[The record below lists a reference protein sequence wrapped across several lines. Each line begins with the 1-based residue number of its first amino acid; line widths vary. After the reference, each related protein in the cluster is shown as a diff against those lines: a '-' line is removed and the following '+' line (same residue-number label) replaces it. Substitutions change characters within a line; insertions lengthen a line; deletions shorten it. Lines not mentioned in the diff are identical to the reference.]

1 MKTGEGMK
9 DLHRSWAGRALAVAV
24 LTAIA
29 GQDVYA
35 QSKAESG
42 DTLALEEI
50 VVTARKKQESLQ
62 DVPLTVTAVSAAKIE
77 ELAIRD
83 SRDLALYTPGFSNVA
98 SFGRSSSE
106 RPVIRGQSNI
116 LGDPNAS
123 YFIDGVYISGSATN
137 TETANLERIEVIK
150 GPQAALYGRAT
161 FAGAINYVTKRPSKE
176 FEGKA
181 SISAGQQE
189 QLDASAYVSGPI
201 VADKLFYY
209 AAVSHSNYGGV
220 AKNPY
225 DSRSD
230 LGAER
235 TDSGTLK
242 FLFTPTDAL
251 EIGLLATHSKDH
263 DGGIPIGLQ
272 GREFNNCQLRSTAL
286 PRSRGYYCGVALP
299 ISSYV
304 IGQRTDLFPD
314 GGGVRRER
322 DRVVLNGKYDFSAGY
337 ELVTSAAY
345 SKEKYANNL
354 DVSYAGYDPYAVLDP
369 ATPVAAGAAG
379 DVTRQ
384 FRNAGSFWRMQR
396 EGRDDT
402 SIEVRL
408 RSPADKAFRWT
419 VGGYRFKGNDDSLV
433 DDKVF
438 PDGRIVPNGAATVTY
453 RDIKNTAVFAGIEY
467 DVTDALT
474 ATAEYRSASEDKS
487 QTSTQYTTASPTV
500 RVPGD
505 AFAGTFKSKKPRFTL
520 RYKVN
525 PDLTLFANVAE
536 GNKPGGF
543 NSGTIV
549 FGLQQVGK
557 PVAYSEEES
566 KNYELGAKFKLFDG
580 RAFVSLT
587 AFDTDLTNQQL
598 TQNIVYTSAT
608 GSVAQGSYIENVGRT
623 NSKGLELEL
632 TARLTE
638 NFDLSFGGAYVDA
651 KIKQYLNSDQADL
664 YSNRPSTAFTVISAS
679 NPGGCGTIGASVA
692 ANTAA
697 CAALRLLDNQQFGD
711 VAGKRTPRAPKL
723 NGYVVGKYTKP
734 LADDMRLVLGGDVT
748 YEGSKFAQVHNLIET
763 GARTYLGARVGVETD
778 RWAVTLWGKNLTND
792 DTPLDILRYVDSR
805 GTTAATA
812 LTTRAFALTLPR
824 PRQVGISAN
833 YKF

>member
-1 MKTGEGMK
+1 
-9 DLHRSWAGRALAVAV
+9 
-24 LTAIA
+24 
-29 GQDVYA
+29 
-35 QSKAESG
+35 
-42 DTLALEEI
+42 
-50 VVTARKKQESLQ
+50 
-62 DVPLTVTAVSAAKIE
+62 
-77 ELAIRD
+77 
-83 SRDLALYTPGFSNVA
+83 
-98 SFGRSSSE
+98 
-106 RPVIRGQSNI
+106 
-116 LGDPNAS
+116 
-123 YFIDGVYISGSATN
+123 
-137 TETANLERIEVIK
+137 
-150 GPQAALYGRAT
+150 
-161 FAGAINYVTKRPSKE
+161 
-176 FEGKA
+176 
-181 SISAGQQE
+181 
-189 QLDASAYVSGPI
+189 
-201 VADKLFYY
+201 
-209 AAVSHSNYGGV
+209 
-220 AKNPY
+220 
-225 DSRSD
+225 
-230 LGAER
+230 
-235 TDSGTLK
+235 
-242 FLFTPTDAL
+242 
-251 EIGLLATHSKDH
+251 
-263 DGGIPIGLQ
+263 
-272 GREFNNCQLRSTAL
+272 
-286 PRSRGYYCGVALP
+286 
-299 ISSYV
+299 
-304 IGQRTDLFPD
+304 LFPD
-314 GGGVRRER
+314 GGGVRRDR
-322 DRVVLNGKYDFSAGY
+322 DRVVFSGKYDFSSGY
-337 ELVTSAAY
+337 EIVTSVAH

-369 ATPVAAGAAG
+369 ATPAVAAGPAG

-384 FRNAGSFWRMQR
+384 FRNAGSFWRMQQ
-396 EGRDDT
+396 EGRSDT
-402 SIEVRL
+402 SIELRL
-408 RSPADKAFRWT
+408 RSPSDKAFRWT
-419 VGGYRFKGNDDSLV
+419 LGGYRFKGNDDSLA

-453 RDIKNTAVFAGIEY
+453 RNIKNTAVFAGLEY
-467 DVTDALT
+467 DFTDALT

-487 QTSTQYTTASPTV
+487 QTSTQYTTASPTA

-566 KNYELGAKFKLFDG
+566 KNYELGAKFKMFDG

-632 TARLTE
+632 TARVSE

-664 YSNRPSTAFTVISAS
+664 YSNRPTTAFTVISAA

-711 VAGKRTPRAPKL
+711 VAGKRTPRSPKL

-748 YEGSKFAQVHNLIET
+748 YEGSKYAQVHNLIET
-763 GARTYLGARVGVETD
+763 GARTYVGARIGVETD
-778 RWAVTLWGKNLTND
+778 RWNMTLWGKNLGND

-812 LTTRAFALTLPR
+812 LTTRAFAITLPR
-824 PRQVGISAN
+824 PRQIGISAN

>member
-1 MKTGEGMK
+1 MKHSTTS
-9 DLHRSWAGRALAVAV
+9 LLGRTVAIAVM
-24 LTAIA
+24 TAIA
-29 GQDVYA
+29 GQYA
-35 QSKAESG
+35 HAQGAGGAGES
-42 DTLALEEI
+42 LALEEI
-50 VVTARKKQESLQ
+50 VVTARKKEESLQ

-83 SRDLALYTPGFSNVA
+83 SRDLALYTPGFSNVS

-181 SISAGQQE
+181 SVSIGQRDA
-189 QLDASAYVSGPI
+189 LDASAFVSGPLI
-201 VADKLFYY
+201 ADRLFYY
-209 AAVSHSNYGGV
+209 AAISRSNYGGV

-225 DSRSD
+225 DSRAD
-230 LGAER
+230 LGEER
-235 TDSGTLK
+235 TDSGTIK
-242 FLFTPTDAL
+242 FLLTPNENF
-251 EIGLLATHSKDH
+251 EIGLLATHSKDR

-272 GREFNNCQLRSTAL
+272 GREYNNCQLRSTAL
-286 PRSRGYYCGVALP
+286 PRSRGYYCGEV
-299 ISSYV
+299 ISLDKLV
-304 IGQRTDLFPD
+304 VGQRTDLFPD

-322 DRVVLNGKYDFSAGY
+322 DRVVLSGKYGFGAGY
-337 ELVTSAAY
+337 ELAASAAY
-345 SKEKYANNL
+345 SKEKYGNNL

-384 FRNAGSFWRMQR
+384 FRNAGSFWRIQR
-396 EGRDDT
+396 EGRDDV
-402 SIEVRL
+402 SLELRL
-408 RSPADKAFRWT
+408 RSPSDRAFRWT
-419 VGGYRFKGNDDSLV
+419 VGGYRFKGGDDLLA
-433 DDKVF
+433 DDKAY
-438 PDGRIVPNGAATVTY
+438 PDGRIVPNGSATLTF

-467 DVTDALT
+467 DILESLT
-474 ATAEYRSASEDKS
+474 ATAEYRSASEEKS
-487 QTSTQYTTASPTV
+487 QTSNQYTTASPTV
-500 RVPGD
+500 RVPAD
-505 AFAGTFKSKKPRFTL
+505 SFAGTFKSKKPRFTL
-520 RYKVN
+520 RYKAN

-543 NSGTIV
+543 NSGSIV
-549 FGLQQVGK
+549 FGLQSLGK

-566 KNYELGAKFKLFDG
+566 KNYELGAKFKLLEG

-587 AFDTDLTNQQL
+587 AFDTELSNQQL

-608 GSVAQGSYIENVGRT
+608 GSVAQGSFIENVGKT
-623 NSKGLELEL
+623 NSKGLELEV
-632 TARLTE
+632 TARVTE

-664 YSNRPSTAFTVISAS
+664 YSNRPSTAFTVISAA
-679 NPGGCGTIGASVA
+679 NPGGCGTLGASVA

-723 NGYVVGKYTKP
+723 NGFVVGKYTKP
-734 LADDMRLVLGGDVT
+734 LADDMRLVIGGDVT
-748 YEGSKFAQVHNLIET
+748 YEGSKYAQVHNLIET
-763 GARTYLGARVGVETD
+763 GSRAYLGARIGVEND
-778 RWAVTLWGKNLTND
+778 RWNVTLWGKNLTDD

-812 LTTRAFALTLPR
+812 LTTRAFAITLPR

>member
-1 MKTGEGMK
+1 MK
-9 DLHRSWAGRALAVAV
+9 HRYSAVRRSLAAAMM
-24 LTAIA
+24 AIMA
-29 GQDVYA
+29 A
-35 QSKAESG
+35 QSGHAQTKTAG
-42 DTLALEEI
+42 ADALALEEI
-50 VVTARKKQESLQ
+50 VVTARKKEESLQ

-176 FEGKA
+176 FEGKVN
-181 SISAGQQE
+181 ISAGQQE
-189 QLDASAYVSGPI
+189 QLDASAYVSGPLI
-201 VADKLFYY
+201 ADKLFYY
-209 AAVSHSNYGGV
+209 AAVSHSNYGGM
-220 AKNPY
+220 ANNPY
-225 DSRSD
+225 DSRAN
-230 LGAER
+230 LGEER
-235 TDSGTLK
+235 TDAGTLK
-242 FLFTPTDAL
+242 FLLTPVENL
-251 EIGLLATHSKDH
+251 ELTLLATHSQDR
-263 DGGIPIGLQ
+263 DGGLPVGLQ
-272 GREFNNCQLRSTAL
+272 GREYNNCQLRSTAL
-286 PRSRGYYCGVALP
+286 PRSRGYYCGVAIP
-299 ISSYV
+299 ISKLV

-322 DRVVLNGKYDFSAGY
+322 NRFVLSAKYDFADGY
-337 ELVTSAAY
+337 EIASSAAY
-345 SKEKYANNL
+345 SKENYFNNL
-354 DVSYAGYDPYAVLDP
+354 DVSYGGYDPYAVLDP
-369 ATPVAAGAAG
+369 ATAVAAGAAG

-384 FRNAGSFWRMQR
+384 FRNAGSFWRLQR
-396 EGRDDT
+396 EGRDDV
-402 SIEVRL
+402 SLEMRL
-408 RSPADKAFRWT
+408 RSPADRSLRWT
-419 VGGYRFKGNDDSLV
+419 LGAYHFKGSDDSLR
-433 DDKVF
+433 DDKAF
-438 PDGRIVPNGAATVTY
+438 PDGRIVPNGSATLTY
-453 RDIKNTAVFAGIEY
+453 RDVKNTAVFAGIEY
-467 DVTDALT
+467 DFTEALT
-474 ATAEYRSASEDKS
+474 ATAEFRSASEDKS
-487 QTSTQYTTASPTV
+487 QTSEQYTTASPTT

-525 PDLTLFANVAE
+525 PDLTVFANVAE

-543 NSGTIV
+543 NSGSIV
-549 FGLQQVGK
+549 FGLQQIGK
-557 PVAYSEEES
+557 PVAYTEEES
-566 KNYELGAKFKLFDG
+566 KNYELGAKFKILDG
-580 RAFVSLT
+580 HAFVSLT
-587 AFDTDLTNQQL
+587 GFNTELSNQQL

-608 GSVAQGSYIENVGRT
+608 GAVAQGSYIENVGKT

-632 TARLTE
+632 TTRLTE

-664 YSNRPSTAFTVISAS
+664 YSNRPATAFTVISAA

-723 NGYVVGKYTKP
+723 NGFVVGKYTKP
-734 LADDMRLVLGGDVT
+734 LADDLRLVIGGDVT

-778 RWAVTLWGKNLTND
+778 RWNVTLWGKNLGND

-812 LTTRAFALTLPR
+812 TSTRAFALTLPR
-824 PRQVGISAN
+824 PRQIGVSAN